1 MRGKINILLM
11 ELYDRYDY
19 INQILNRDFLRM
31 DYDDWEIE
39 EMKEELKQLDATIKL
54 LKEDIDI

>member
-1 MRGKINILLM
+1 MRGKINMLLM

-54 LKEDIDI
+54 VKED

>member
-1 MRGKINILLM
+1 MREKINILLI

-39 EMKEELKQLDATIKL
+39 EMKEELKQIDATITL
-54 LKEDIDI
+54 LKED

>member
-1 MRGKINILLM
+1 MREKINILLI

-39 EMKEELKQLDATIKL
+39 EMREELKQLDATIKL
-54 LKEDIDI
+54 LKED

>member
-1 MRGKINILLM
+1 MILM

-19 INQILNRDFLRM
+19 INEILKRDFLRM

-39 EMKEELKQLDATIKL
+39 EMKEELKQLDERIKF
-54 LKEDIDI
+54 LKED

>member
-1 MRGKINILLM
+1 MREKINILLI

-31 DYDDWEIE
+31 DYDDWEILVRYYE
-39 EMKEELKQLDATIKL
+39 IK
-54 LKEDIDI
+54 

>member
-31 DYDDWEIE
+31 HYDDWEIE
-39 EMKEELKQLDATIKL
+39 EMKEELKAIGELIKEF
-54 LKEDIDI
+54 KED

>member
-1 MRGKINILLM
+1 MREKINILLI

-39 EMKEELKQLDATIKL
+39 EMKEELKQIEATIKL
-54 LKEDIDI
+54 LKED

>member
-1 MRGKINILLM
+1 MREKINILLI

-39 EMKEELKQLDATIKL
+39 EMKEELKQIDATIKL
-54 LKEDIDI
+54 LKED

>member
-31 DYDDWEIE
+31 HYDDWEIE

-54 LKEDIDI
+54 LKED

>member
-1 MRGKINILLM
+1 MKEKINVLLI

-31 DYDDWEIE
+31 HYDDWEIE
-39 EMKEELKQLDATIKL
+39 EMKEELKQIDATIKL
-54 LKEDIDI
+54 LKED

>member
-1 MRGKINILLM
+1 MREKINILLI

-54 LKEDIDI
+54 LKEN

>member
-39 EMKEELKQLDATIKL
+39 EMKEELKAIGELIKEF
-54 LKEDIDI
+54 KED

>member
-1 MRGKINILLM
+1 MREKINILLI

-31 DYDDWEIE
+31 HYDDWELE
-39 EMKEELKQLDATIKL
+39 EMMEELKQIDATIKL
-54 LKEDIDI
+54 LKED

>member
-1 MRGKINILLM
+1 MRGKVNILLM

-39 EMKEELKQLDATIKL
+39 EMREELKQLDATIKL
-54 LKEDIDI
+54 LKED

>member
-1 MRGKINILLM
+1 MRGKINMLLM

-54 LKEDIDI
+54 LKED

>member
-39 EMKEELKQLDATIKL
+39 EMKEELKAIGELIKEF
-54 LKEDIDI
+54 KGD

>member
-1 MRGKINILLM
+1 MRGKINILLI

-54 LKEDIDI
+54 LKED